1 MGLFSGGGILGDI
14 GGFLGINTDDQQEAA
29 QAGAAAQVQAS
40 EAAIA
45 EQEAARLQQAE
56 LLQPFI
62 DVSAGALGNIGGQV
76 FSGEAPDLSQIQ
88 NLVQDAL
95 TFGVSGGNQLL
106 DLAGQQTE
114 FQQNPLVDQAQAGI
128 SSLLGEAPLTL
139 DPEILDSPF
148 FKALQEESLRNLEGS
163 AAARG
168 RIGAGDTKL
177 GIGRAGLLLGQD
189 FAQQDLQNRLAEQN
203 QRFGQLQS
211 SLGLGQSL
219 GQQDFANRF
228 ATQQNQFGQTQS
240 GLGLGLG
247 ARSQAVGQF
256 GDLAQTNFANQLT
269 ANSQEFNQLLQ
280 LLGIGQASAAGV
292 GAGNLST
299 ASNIGNL
306 LTGIGNAEAAGIIGA
321 SNAATQGSQNLLG
334 LLGGAGSGAAA
345 GAAGLLGSAGPGLGA
360 LIGLSDKRLKKNI
373 KAITR
378 AANGLTVYLY
388 RYIFGGG
395 WQVGYM
401 AQDVEKIYPNAV
413 AEING
418 IKFVNYGAIPW
429 R

>member
-1 MGLFSGGGILGDI
+1 MILIGLFSGGGFLGDV
-14 GGFLGINTDDQQEAA
+14 GGVLGINTDDQQD
-29 QAGAAAQVQAS
+29 AAAAATQAQVDSS

-62 DVSAGALGNIGGQV
+62 DVAGGALEGIGDSV
-76 FSGEAPDLSQIQ
+76 FTGGAPDLSAIE
-88 NLVQDAL
+88 AL
-95 TFGVSGGNQLL
+95 INETLGFGTEGAQQLL

-114 FQQNPLVDQAQAGI
+114 FNQNPLVDQAQAGI

-139 DPEILDSPF
+139 DPAVLDSPF

-168 RIGAGDTKL
+168 RLGAGDTKL
-177 GIGRAGLLLGQD
+177 GIGRSSLLLGQD
-189 FAQQDLQNRLAEQN
+189 FAQQDLQNRLAEQG
-203 QRFGQLQS
+203 QRFNQLQS
-211 SLGLGQSL
+211 SLGLGQGL

-228 ATQQNQFGQTQS
+228 ASQQQQFGQTQS

-247 ARSQAVGQF
+247 AMSQGVSQL
-256 GDLAQTNFANQLT
+256 GDLAQAGFGNELAANTQG
-269 ANSQEFNQLLQ
+269 FNQLLQ

-292 GAGNLST
+292 GANNLST
-299 ASNIGNL
+299 SANIADL
-306 LTGIGNAEAAGIIGA
+306 LTGIGSAESAGIIGA
-321 SNAATQGSQNLLG
+321 SNAATQGQQNLLG
-334 LLGGAGSGAAA
+334 LLSGAAGGAGT
-345 GAAGLLGSAGPGLGA
+345 AGLLGGSAGIGA
-360 LIGLSDKRLKKNI
+360 LAGLSDKRIKKNI
-373 KAITR
+373 KSITR
-378 AANGLTVYLY
+378 LANGLTVYLY
-388 RYIFGGG
+388 KYIFGGG

-401 AQDVEKIYPNAV
+401 AQEVEKIYPDAV
-413 AEING
+413 GEING